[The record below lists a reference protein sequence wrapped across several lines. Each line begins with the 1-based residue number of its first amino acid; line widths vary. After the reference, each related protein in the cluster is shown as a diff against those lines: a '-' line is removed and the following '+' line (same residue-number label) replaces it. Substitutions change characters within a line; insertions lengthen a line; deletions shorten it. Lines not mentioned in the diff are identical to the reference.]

1 MDSIAELIVMI
12 GDVGMSDKALLVMDM
27 PESCDTCVFSSVA
40 YDSELFDEGECY
52 CIIKMKSDGIV
63 ERCKPDWCPLKP
75 VPEKK
80 EALEVPKIPSLIDF
94 RRKGFQDGWNACID
108 EIAGGAEWVD

>member
-1 MDSIAELIVMI
+1 
-12 GDVGMSDKALLVMDM
+12 MSDKALFVMDM
-27 PESCDTCVFSSVA
+27 PESCVDCVFCF
-40 YDSELFDEGECY
+40 EIDEGTEACCTVTDEQGHKGLLREIKEDY
-52 CIIKMKSDGIV
+52 CQ
-63 ERCKPDWCPLKP
+63 CKPDWCPLKP

-108 EIAGGAEWVD
+108 KIAGGAEWVD

>member
-1 MDSIAELIVMI
+1 
-12 GDVGMSDKALLVMDM
+12 MSNKALFVMDM
-27 PESCDTCVFSSVA
+27 PECCVDCIFCF
-40 YDSELFDEGECY
+40 EIDEGTEACCTITREQDDDDKYMEIKEDY
-52 CIIKMKSDGIV
+52 CQ
-63 ERCKPDWCPLKP
+63 CKPDWCPLKP

>member
-1 MDSIAELIVMI
+1 MSGKSLFMMDTPGSCMGCNFLVCD
-12 GDVGMSDKALLVMDM
+12 GDTNIDSCMARETAMSVDLEK
-27 PESCDTCVFSSVA
+27 
-40 YDSELFDEGECY
+40 YD
-52 CIIKMKSDGIV
+52 
-63 ERCKPDWCPLKP
+63 KPDWCPLKP

>member
-1 MDSIAELIVMI
+1 
-12 GDVGMSDKALLVMDM
+12 MSGKALFVMDM
-27 PESCDTCVFSSVA
+27 PESCDTCVFSSIA

-75 VPEKK
+75 VPE
-80 EALEVPKIPSLIDF
+80 
-94 RRKGFQDGWNACID
+94 RRKGTDYLDDIFQHPAFDYGWNACID
-108 EIAGGAEWVD
+108 KILGERYGKTDTNED